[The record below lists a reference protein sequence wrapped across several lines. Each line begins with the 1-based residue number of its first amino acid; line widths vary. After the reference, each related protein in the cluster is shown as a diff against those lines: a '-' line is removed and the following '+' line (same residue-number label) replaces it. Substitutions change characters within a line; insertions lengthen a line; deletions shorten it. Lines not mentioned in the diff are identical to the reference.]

1 MFLPA
6 KSILFCIIILMALTS
21 SGVCAEL
28 ESKEHKEKEYR
39 QVIVLFVGNTQDGSE
54 NGTSIGFE
62 YVRRIN
68 PHFSIGGLGEYAG
81 GDFDSWVI
89 GIPFYVRPY
98 AEWFVRLAP
107 GLEFADSET
116 NFLFRIGLGY
126 EFELMQRWIL
136 SPEINTDFVDGD
148 TRLVYGLTLA
158 WKF

>member
-6 KSILFCIIILMALTS
+6 RLILFCIFILMALTS
-21 SGVCAEL
+21 SGVCAEV
-28 ESKEHKEKEYR
+28 ESKAHKEKDYR

-54 NGTSIGFE
+54 NGASIGFE
-62 YVRRIN
+62 YVRRIS
-68 PHFSIGGLGEYAG
+68 PRFSIGGLGEYTG
-81 GDFDSWVI
+81 GDFNSWVI

-126 EFELMQRWIL
+126 EFEVMPRWLL
-136 SPEINTDFVDGD
+136 SPEINADFVDGE

-158 WKF
+158 WGF

>member
-6 KSILFCIIILMALTS
+6 RSILFCIFVLMALPS

-39 QVIVLFVGNTQDGSE
+39 QGIFLFVGKTQDGSE
-54 NGTSIGFE
+54 NGASIGFE
-62 YVRRIN
+62 YVYRIS

-81 GDFDSWVI
+81 GDFDSWLI

-126 EFELMQRWIL
+126 EFEVMPRWLL
-136 SPEINTDFVDGD
+136 SPEINADFVDGE
-148 TRLVYGLTLA
+148 TRLVYGLTLG
-158 WKF
+158 WGF